1 MISEMVT
8 STLFKIGCAIT
19 ERKRMTMHLFR
30 LDSRHFCNPVIY
42 SSSMTPMKIVAMT
55 TEKKIEKS
63 LLKTEREIKQSPK
76 DQLWE
81 WEDNIVKDGRDMTLQ
96 FSGLDQF

>member
-1 MISEMVT
+1 
-8 STLFKIGCAIT
+8 
-19 ERKRMTMHLFR
+19 
-30 LDSRHFCNPVIY
+30 
-42 SSSMTPMKIVAMT
+42 MKIVAMT

-63 LLKTEREIKQSPK
+63 LLKTKREIKQSPK

>member
-1 MISEMVT
+1 
-8 STLFKIGCAIT
+8 
-19 ERKRMTMHLFR
+19 
-30 LDSRHFCNPVIY
+30 
-42 SSSMTPMKIVAMT
+42 MTPMKIVAMT

-63 LLKTEREIKQSPK
+63 PLKTKREIKQSPK

-96 FSGLDQF
+96 FSGLDQFWTGRFDKQSLFPGQGKHFSF